1 MIEETMQHRRPNI
14 SRTLSLRRKL
24 VFFMVGITGSALLL
38 FSVVSVV
45 NQARII
51 RQSLVDNVDTLASVL
66 AGLSGPP
73 LSLPTQDSVPE
84 ILKILRTD
92 RDVEKGVMFAAD
104 GRTIAAYTN
113 LAVTTLMDDLPD
125 PSIAVRKSGH
135 EFFLQGGI
143 LRLKIFHPVI
153 LDGKQIGTLYLRLNL
168 ANFTRQLSHS
178 IVLLLFSLM
187 LILLLVLFVS
197 SRLQRLITG
206 PLSALAE
213 TARKITESGDYE
225 IRVERTTDDEIGTVI
240 DDFNTMLD
248 VIKSR
253 DAELLEHRHH
263 LERIVEKRTEELCQ
277 KRDEALAA
285 ARAKSEF
292 LANMSHE
299 IRTPMNGIIGVLSL
313 LKGAHLNEEYKRLLQ
328 TATRSAD
335 SLLLIINDILDFSKI
350 EAGKIDFESI
360 DFDLRDL
367 MEEVT
372 LLFVEAANLKHLNL
386 LCFVPTDVD
395 SRVQGDP
402 TRLRQIL
409 TNLLSNAIKFTGK
422 GEVILQVALI
432 RKQHGQQLLRFSV
445 EDTGIGIAADAL
457 KNLFQKFTQADGST
471 TRKYGG
477 TGLGLSVC
485 KQLVELQNGEIGVD
499 SEEGKGSIF
508 WFTLTMQILAGEIKE
523 IPVDIVRGRRFLI
536 VDDNPTNRLII
547 EHYLESCHAE
557 TFICDAGDQAVAI
570 IRKMAMEGRPVHTVL
585 LDYHMPSKDGLQLA
599 AEITQE
605 FGQDS
610 PELILLSSESGV
622 RKKAAR
628 AGIRTIIY
636 KPIRLSQFYNA
647 LSSISRLAHE
657 TVYNEEKQDTITDP
671 RGRILLVDDE
681 PINQKVGVA
690 ILKKFGIDSAV
701 ANNGREAVRMNEES
715 HYDLILMDIQM
726 PEMSGF
732 EATEEIRKRERLN
745 GLSRIPIIAMTA
757 NAMESTRE
765 HCLAIGMDDFIAK
778 PIKPDTMM
786 ERLQPWLRRFAVI
799 SGREETAVPSLEQS
813 SGESGLLEKKTT
825 PSSAKIWDRD
835 QALQL
840 LGGDETLLRELAGLF
855 LQRNALLLENVDK
868 AIRAKD
874 AAALHE
880 AAHAYKGA
888 VNHFSAA
895 GIKDIVFTLE
905 KKGSA
910 GDLSGTDSL
919 FVQLNDGV
927 NLLLKELQ
935 AYVV

>member
-1 MIEETMQHRRPNI
+1 MIGVSGT
-14 SRTLSLRRKL
+14 
-24 VFFMVGITGSALLL
+24 ALLL
-38 FSVVSVV
+38 FSVISIL
-45 NQARII
+45 NQVRTI
-51 RQSLVDNVDTLASVL
+51 RQSMVDNMDILAEVIATLGSPAL
-66 AGLSGPP
+66 T
-73 LSLPTQDSVPE
+73 SLTHDSALD
-84 ILKILRTD
+84 ILKTLRADT
-92 RDVEKGVMFAAD
+92 DVEQGVIFTPDGRSIASYVNPAAD
-104 GRTIAAYTN
+104 I
-113 LAVTTLMDDLPD
+113 LPVLPVKIGKD
-125 PSIAVRKSGH
+125 GH
-135 EFFLQGGI
+135 EFFLQNSV
-143 LRLKIFHPVI
+143 LKLNVFHPI
-153 LDGKQIGTLYLRLNL
+153 LLEGKEIGTLYFLVNL
-168 ANFTRQLSHS
+168 KNSTHQLGRSS
-178 IVLLLFSLM
+178 LLLLLGSV
-187 LILLLVLFVS
+187 LILLFVFYVS
-197 SRLQRLITG
+197 SRLQRLITD
-206 PLSALAE
+206 PVSVLAA
-213 TARKITESGDYE
+213 TARKITESGDYG
-225 IRVERTTDDEIGTVI
+225 IRVQRTTEDEIGAVI

-253 DAELLEHRHH
+253 DAELLDHRHN
-263 LERIVEKRTEELCQ
+263 LERIVEKRTEELRQ

-313 LKGAHLNEEYKRLLQ
+313 LKDAHLNEEYKRLLQ

-372 LLFVEAANLKHLNL
+372 LLFVEAANLKNLDL

-422 GEVILQVALI
+422 GQVILQVASI
-432 RKQHGQQLLRFSV
+432 RKQQGQQLLRFSV

-457 KNLFQKFTQADGST
+457 KNLFHKFTQADGST

-485 KQLVELQNGEIGVD
+485 KQLVELQNGAIGVD

-523 IPVDIVRGRRFLI
+523 IPGDIVRGRRFLV
-536 VDDNPTNRLII
+536 VDDNATNRLII

-557 TFICDAGDQAVAI
+557 TFSCDAGDQAVTI
-570 IRKMAMEGRPVHTVL
+570 IREMAAEGRPVHTVL
-585 LDYHMPSKDGLQLA
+585 LDYHMPSRDGLQLA

-622 RKKAAR
+622 KTKAAA

-636 KPIRLSQFYNA
+636 KPIRLSQFYTV
-647 LSSISRLAHE
+647 LSSISRLRQE
-657 TVYNEEKQDTITDP
+657 TANNEEKQDTITDP
-671 RGRILLVDDE
+671 QGRILLVDDE
-681 PINQKVGVA
+681 PINQKVGMA
-690 ILKKFGIDSAV
+690 ILKKFGIESAA
-701 ANNGREAVRMNEES
+701 ANNGREAVRMIEEN
-715 HYDLILMDIQM
+715 HYDLVLMDIQM

-732 EATEEIRKRERLN
+732 DATEAIRKRELLN

-757 NAMESTRE
+757 NVMESTRE

-786 ERLQPWLRRFAVI
+786 ERLQPWLMRFTTNP
-799 SGREETAVPSLEQS
+799 GREETTASSLQLS
-813 SGESGLLEKKTT
+813 SGESGLHEKNKQ
-825 PSSAKIWDRD
+825 PSSGKIWDRN

-840 LGGDETLLRELAGLF
+840 VGGDETLLRELAGVF
-855 LQRNALLLENVDK
+855 LKRNALLIANIDK
-868 AIRAKD
+868 AIRAGD
-874 AAALHE
+874 AASLHD

-895 GIKDIVFTLE
+895 GVKDLAFSLE

-910 GDLSGTDSL
+910 GDLAGAESL
-919 FVQLNDGV
+919 FVQLHDGADC
-927 NLLLKELQ
+927 LLAELQ
-935 AYVV
+935 AYVATGG

>member
-1 MIEETMQHRRPNI
+1 MI
-14 SRTLSLRRKL
+14 
-24 VFFMVGITGSALLL
+24 GITGSALLL
-38 FSVVSVV
+38 FSVVSLVYQV
-45 NQARII
+45 RII

-92 RDVEKGVMFAAD
+92 KDVEKGVIFASD
-104 GRTIAAYTN
+104 GRAIAAYTN
-113 LAVTTLMDDLPD
+113 PAVTTLMNDLPD
-125 PSIAVRKSGH
+125 PSVVVGKNGH

-143 LRLKIFHPVI
+143 LRLNIFHPVI

-168 ANFTRQLSHS
+168 ASFTRQLSHYA
-178 IVLLLFSLM
+178 VLLLFSM
-187 LILLLVLFVS
+187 VLILLLVFVVS
-197 SRLQRLITG
+197 SRLQGLITG
-206 PLSALAE
+206 PLSVLAA

-225 IRVERTTDDEIGTVI
+225 IRVERTTDDEIGGVI
-240 DDFNTMLD
+240 DDFNSMLD

-253 DAELLEHRHH
+253 DAELLDHRHH
-263 LERIVEKRTEELCQ
+263 LEKLVRKRTEELRG

-285 ARAKSEF
+285 AKAKSEF

-299 IRTPMNGIIGVLSL
+299 IRTPMNGIVGVLSL
-313 LKGAHLNEEYKRLLQ
+313 LKDAHLNEEYKRLLQ

-367 MEEVT
+367 VEEVT

-386 LCFVPTDVD
+386 FCFVPTDVD

-409 TNLLSNAIKFTGK
+409 TNLLSNAIKFTSR

-445 EDTGIGIAADAL
+445 EDTGIGIAAEAL

-499 SEEGKGSIF
+499 SEEGRGSIF
-508 WFTLTMQILAGEIKE
+508 WFTLTMPILAGEFKE
-523 IPVDIVRGRRFLI
+523 IPVDLVRGRRFLI
-536 VDDNPTNRLII
+536 VDDNATNSLII

-557 TFICDAGDQAVAI
+557 TFVCNAGDQALAI
-570 IRKMAMEGRPVHTVL
+570 IRRMAEEGRPVQTVL

-599 AEITQE
+599 AEITEE

-610 PELILLSSESGV
+610 PDLVLLSSESGI
-622 RKKAAR
+622 RNKAAR

-636 KPIRLSQFYNA
+636 KPIRLSHFYNV

-657 TVYNEEKQDTITDP
+657 TVDSEEKQDTIRGP
-671 RGRILLVDDE
+671 RGRVLLVDDE

-690 ILKKFGIDSAV
+690 ILKKFGIESAV
-701 ANNGREAVRMNEES
+701 ADNGREAVRMIEEN
-715 HYDLILMDIQM
+715 HYDLVLMDIQM

-732 EATEEIRKRERLN
+732 DATEAIRKREVLN

-757 NAMESTRE
+757 NVMESTRE
-765 HCLAIGMDDFIAK
+765 HCLTIGMDDFIAK
-778 PIKPDTMM
+778 PIKADTMM
-786 ERLQPWLRRFAVI
+786 ERLQPWLGRFTII
-799 SGREETAVPSLEQS
+799 SGREVPPPSVLGQS
-813 SGESGLLEKKTT
+813 PGKNGLQAKEIT
-825 PSSAKIWDRD
+825 PSSAKIWDRN

-840 LGGDETLLRELAGLF
+840 VGGDETLLRELARLF
-855 LQRNALLLENVDK
+855 LQRNALLLEKVDK
-868 AIRAKD
+868 AIRAQD

-895 GIKDIVFTLE
+895 RVKDMAFTLE

-910 GDLSGTDSL
+910 GDLSGIDSL
-919 FVQLNDGV
+919 FVQLNDVV

-935 AYVV
+935 AYVA